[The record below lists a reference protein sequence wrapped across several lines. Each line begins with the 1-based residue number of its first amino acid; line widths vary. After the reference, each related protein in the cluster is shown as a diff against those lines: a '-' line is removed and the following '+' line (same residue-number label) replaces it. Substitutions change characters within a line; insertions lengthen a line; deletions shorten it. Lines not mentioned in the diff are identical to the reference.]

1 MERLTEKYKRL
12 ADEYLVDLNAEQA
25 AIRAGYSKRYARG
38 NAHKLVAK
46 GCIQEYIK
54 KRMQE
59 RSKRTEITQD
69 MVLRELANIA
79 FANGA
84 DFAKVVG
91 RGAAQAVELTPTDEV
106 PEDKKAAISGIAE
119 TKFGIRV
126 ATCDKVRALELLGK
140 HLGMFDGR
148 SQRMPDE
155 TNLLNVISKACE
167 QEIDT
172 DDIPEIE
179 QAPAAGNDVVEP
191 PQSELL

>member
-1 MERLTEKYKRL
+1 MARLTEKQRRFVS
-12 ADEYLVDLNAEQA
+12 EYLIDLNATQA
-25 AIRAGYSKRYARG
+25 AVRAGYSPRTAKQIGQENLTKPAIQAEVQRAIGAR
-38 NAHKLVAK
+38 
-46 GCIQEYIK
+46 Q
-54 KRMQE
+54 
-59 RSKRTEITQD
+59 KRTEITQD

-91 RGAAQAVELTPTDEV
+91 RGDAQAVELMPTDEV
-106 PEDKKAAISGIAE
+106 PEEKKAAISGIAE

-179 QAPAAGNDVVEP
+179 QTPAAGNDVVEP